1 MSNTTVQ
8 DVSYPGNLRNANKNT
23 QSLMSAQPAVME
35 GFTRLHQAAVAGG
48 ALDNKTKELMALAI
62 SISVRC
68 DDCIAHH
75 TYDALKAGASKEEVA
90 EAIGVAVL
98 MGGGPGMLYAAHAI
112 KALEQFS
119 ETEL

>member
-1 MSNTTVQ
+1 MSNTTVHE
-8 DVSYPGNLRNANKNT
+8 VSYPDKLRDAKKNT
-23 QSLMSAQPAVME
+23 LSLMSAQPAVMK
-35 GFTRLHQAAVAGG
+35 GFTGLHQAGVAAG
-48 ALDNKTKELMALAI
+48 ALDTKTKELMALAI
-62 SISVRC
+62 SITARC

-90 EAIGVAVL
+90 DAIGVAIL

-119 ETEL
+119 ETEK